1 MATMTYDPSEQAEG
15 ELTAEEQDS
24 LAVGEKMQEQE
35 AQLLAGK
42 YKDAEELEKAYMELQ
57 SKMSGKQEQGE
68 EAAPE
73 EYEDSGEEAE
83 DIDFFEQLW
92 QESQNGEDDY
102 SDAIHSGLENMS
114 KADLAEAYLNA
125 RAGSQQPQ
133 GNMTEADAD
142 SLKSMVGG
150 EDAYNNML
158 LWAKDSFNEQEI
170 AMYDEVMQSA
180 DRAAAF
186 FAVQALAA
194 RYANS
199 EGMEGEML
207 TGKAPRADNADVFKS
222 QAAVVRAMNDPKYD
236 SDPAYRQE
244 IMEKLERSNLD
255 F

>member
-68 EAAPE
+68 EPASAESEQPE
-73 EYEDSGEEAE
+73 EEVEV
-83 DIDFFEQLW
+83 DFFEQLW
-92 QESQNGEDDY
+92 EESQNDSDDY
-102 SDAIHSGLENMS
+102 SDAIHEGLENMS

-125 RAGSQQPQ
+125 RANSQQPQ
-133 GNMTEADAD
+133 GDMTEADAE
-142 SLKSMVGG
+142 SLKAMVGG

-158 LWAKDSFNEQEI
+158 MWAKDGFNEQEI
-170 AMYDEVMQSA
+170 AMYDQIMQSG

-186 FAVQALAA
+186 FAVQALAS
-194 RYANS
+194 RYGNS
-199 EGMEGEML
+199 QGMEGEML

-222 QAAVVRAMNDPKYD
+222 QAAVVRAMSDPKYD

-244 IMEKLERSNLD
+244 IMEKLERSNLN

>member
-1 MATMTYDPSEQAEG
+1 MATMTYDPSEQTEG
-15 ELTAEEQDS
+15 QLTAEEQDS
-24 LAVGEKMQEQE
+24 LAVGEQMVEQQE
-35 AQLLAGK
+35 QLLAGK
-42 YKDAEELEKAYMELQ
+42 YKDAEELEKAYVELQ
-57 SKMSGKQEQGE
+57 SKMSGKQEQSE
-68 EAAPE
+68 ETVSE
-73 EYEDSGEEAE
+73 ENEDSGEEPE
-83 DIDFFEQLW
+83 VNFFDQLW
-92 QESQNGEDDY
+92 EESQNDEDDY
-102 SDAIHSGLENMS
+102 SDTIHSGLENMS
-114 KADLAEAYLNA
+114 KAELAEAYLNA

-194 RYANS
+194 RYGNAQ
-199 EGMEGEML
+199 GMEGEML